1 MLLHMWIGMEKI
13 KLLLF
18 SDDKIN
24 YIEKLQEPK
33 NISKVSD
40 SESYI

>member
-1 MLLHMWIGMEKI
+1 MWIGMEKI

-18 SDDKIN
+18 ADDKIN
-24 YIEKLQEPK
+24 YVEKLQEHK

-40 SESYI
+40 SETYI